1 MSKKKYLAPQISIIM
16 FEPQAILAGSGEAST
31 PGDFTYDNEITSGD
45 EEKVFGSKKSNN
57 A

>member
-1 MSKKKYLAPQISIIM
+1 MSKKKYLAPQISIIL

-45 EEKVFGSKKSNN
+45 EEEGIWEQKI
-57 A
+57 